1 MRAQLDHRF
10 AAPGRRVVLVA
21 CSMLLLAAC
30 QQHSGG
36 ASAQELAWAR
46 AALERTPNLEIVATD
61 SQAGVF
67 TVRDRA
73 SGAVHAVKATELA
86 AVPLA
91 LLSRADVAAGAATP
105 SVDTTPDS
113 GAAESTATPATED
126 PTVAAATPSLEDAA
140 ADMAGLPT
148 SEPDSRYKIER
159 HDGRVK
165 VSGPGVSIVS
175 GSAAPPPS
183 AKGEPGQRTVD
194 PIICDGQQMM
204 HLDDRDIYVDGD
216 AITVRNGCELYITN
230 SRIVAAATGVVV
242 RDGVVHISNSY
253 VEGAAASFD
262 AKGDAR
268 LYVRS
273 SIFQGLSRRDAIA
286 MIDDQGGNR
295 GLPPL

>member
-1 MRAQLDHRF
+1 MRAQLDHEL
-10 AAPGRRVVLVA
+10 ATGGRRVLVA

-36 ASAQELAWAR
+36 ASAQELGWAR
-46 AALERTPNLEIVATD
+46 AALERNPSLEIVATD

-73 SGAVHAVKATELA
+73 SGAVHAVKASELA

-91 LLSRADVAAGAATP
+91 LLSPGAVEPSGATLP
-105 SVDTTPDS
+105 ADTTADS
-113 GAAESTATPATED
+113 SAAESTTTPETED
-126 PTVAAATPSLEDAA
+126 PALSAATPSLDDSP
-140 ADMAGLPT
+140 ADMAALPT
-148 SEPDSRYKIER
+148 SGSDSSYKIER
-159 HDGRVK
+159 HDGHVK

-194 PIICDGQQMM
+194 PIICDGRQMM

-242 RDGVVHISNSY
+242 SDGVVHISNSY
-253 VEGAAASFD
+253 VEGAGASFD

-268 LYVRS
+268 LYVRG